1 MMQTTTL
8 VANAVASENQDLF
21 ASLGIDWM
29 MLIYQTIAFLLLL
42 WLLQKFV
49 FPVIVKSIDDREKKI
64 AEGQKAAEEAL
75 SRADTAQEEIAAMMK
90 QARTEA
96 AEIVTNAKDQATE
109 MVMTSEQRAKEKA
122 DAILEAA
129 QEDIRKET
137 NRAKKELY
145 NETIELVARVAEHVV
160 SHKVTAEIDEASI
173 KASLQEVSK

>member
-1 MMQTTTL
+1 MQTITL
-8 VANAVASENQDLF
+8 VANATASENQDLF

-29 MLIYQTIAFLLLL
+29 MLIYQVVAFLILL
-42 WLLQKFV
+42 WALQKFI
-49 FPVIVKSIDDREKKI
+49 FPAITKSIDDREKKI
-64 AEGQKAAEEAL
+64 AEGQRAAEEAL

-96 AEIVTNAKDQATE
+96 AGIVNDAKDQASDI
-109 MVMTSEQRAKEKA
+109 VLTSEQRAKDKA

-145 NETIELVARVAEHVV
+145 NETIDLVARVAEHVV

-173 KASLQEVSK
+173 KASLKEVSK

>member
-8 VANAVASENQDLF
+8 VANTVSENSDLF

-29 MLIYQTIAFLLLL
+29 MLLYQIIALLVLL
-42 WLLQKFV
+42 FLLQKFV
-49 FPVIVKSIDDREKKI
+49 FPTVVKSVEDREKKI

-75 SRADTAQEEIAAMMK
+75 SKADTAQEEIAAMMK
-90 QARTEA
+90 QARSEA
-96 AEIVTNAKDQATE
+96 AEIVNSAKDQATDI
-109 MVMTSEQRAKEKA
+109 VTTSEQRAKEKA
-122 DAILEAA
+122 DSILAAA

-145 NETIELVARVAEHVV
+145 NETIDLVARVAENVV

-173 KASLQEVSK
+173 KASLKEASK